1 MLQIQPLSQ
10 TTLQEA
16 CKLQHKY
23 LYPKDEYEKQTLHA
37 SLDKEHFLEVYK
49 KSYIR
54 TMNYW
59 VGVVDGKV
67 IGLIGIYEEPSDNS
81 TTCWLGWF
89 VVAKEFRHLGYGKQ
103 LLEFAI
109 NVTKEQNKHT
119 LKLYCYN
126 SHEFGKALTL
136 YEKFGFSV
144 YKTRKKEIFL
154 QKDLKA

>member
-16 CKLQHKY
+16 LKLQHKY
-23 LYPKDEYEKQTLHA
+23 LYPKDEYEKQTLYA
-37 SLDKEHFLEVYK
+37 SLDKEHFLEVYE

-67 IGLIGIYEEPSDNS
+67 IGLIGIYEEPSDDS
-81 TTCWLGWF
+81 VTCWLGWF
-89 VVAKEFRHLGYGKQ
+89 VVEKEFRHLGYGKQ
-103 LLEFAI
+103 LLEFA
-109 NVTKEQNKHT
+109 TQEAQQQNKHT

-126 SHEFGKALTL
+126 SCEFGKALEL
-136 YEKFGFSV
+136 YKKFGFSV
-144 YKTRKKEIFL
+144 YKERKKEIFL
-154 QKDLKA
+154 AKDLKV